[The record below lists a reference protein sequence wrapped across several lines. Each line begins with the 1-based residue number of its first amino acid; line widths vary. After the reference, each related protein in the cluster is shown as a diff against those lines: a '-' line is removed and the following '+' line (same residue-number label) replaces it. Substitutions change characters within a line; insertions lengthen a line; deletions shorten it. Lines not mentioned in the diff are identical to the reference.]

1 MARRRASVGDR
12 ELELLTWIAERDG
25 ATVAQAVDGFGALHD
40 LARSTV
46 LTMMERLRDKGH
58 LTRRRVDGVY
68 RYTSPATPREVLR
81 GVVERFVEGPLGGSV
96 SPFTAYL
103 AEAGTVDREEL
114 EELEALVARLR
125 GRSGG
130 EDAS

>member
-1 MARRRASVGDR
+1 MARGQASVGDR

-25 ATVAQAVDGFGALHD
+25 ATVAEAVDGFGATHH

-58 LTRRRVDGVY
+58 LTRRPVEGVY
-68 RYTSPATPREVLR
+68 RYSSPASSREVLR
-81 GVVERFVEGPLGGSV
+81 SVVERFVEGPLGGSL

-103 AEAGTVDREEL
+103 AQAETVDAAEL

-125 GRSGG
+125 GGPRG
-130 EDAS
+130 EEPS